1 MIQYHAITSTT
12 QHLRDRCC
20 GLGIQNYKFVIITI
34 PISRNQ
40 RAILDVGKLFFHV
53 NTKIILV
60 SILNDL
66 GKMILLLN
74 VCK

>member
-12 QHLRDRCC
+12 QHLRDRYC
-20 GLGIQNYKFVIITI
+20 GLGIRNNTFAIIAI

-40 RAILDVGKLFFHV
+40 TAILDVAKLFFHV

-66 GKMILLLN
+66 GKMILLI
-74 VCK
+74 